1 MGIEDLIQTKSFNLE
16 VCTVIEGLVNFFD
29 RSPRTVQHMLLDSIQ
44 CSFLKIIVNAFSERR
59 FLFTRSLPRIQ
70 NKGSRKKPKNL
81 TWSYDENISVYESA
95 SGNKQRSKP
104 MKVDTAFRSFPHR
117 IDCWIIQFFENSTFA
132 FVSISSESL
141 LTGAVERSLGI
152 CGCRIVSAIV
162 VGISS
167 TFTDV

>member
-1 MGIEDLIQTKSFNLE
+1 M
-16 VCTVIEGLVNFFD
+16 
-29 RSPRTVQHMLLDSIQ
+29 
-44 CSFLKIIVNAFSERR
+44 NAFSERR
-59 FLFTRSLPRIQ
+59 FLFTRSLGIQ
-70 NKGSRKKPKNL
+70 NKASRKKPKNL
-81 TWSYDENISVYESA
+81 TWSSDENISVYEAYAGLSA
-95 SGNKQRSKP
+95 GGNKQRSKP

-167 TFTDV
+167 TFIDV

>member
-1 MGIEDLIQTKSFNLE
+1 M
-16 VCTVIEGLVNFFD
+16 IEGLVIFFN
-29 RSPRTVQHMLLDSIQ
+29 RSPRTLQHILLDSIQ

-59 FLFTRSLPRIQ
+59 FLFTRSLGIQ
-70 NKGSRKKPKNL
+70 NKASRKKPKNL

-95 SGNKQRSKP
+95 GGNKQRSKP

-141 LTGAVERSLGI
+141 LTGAVERSPRYLWM
-152 CGCRIVSAIV
+152 
-162 VGISS
+162 
-167 TFTDV
+167 